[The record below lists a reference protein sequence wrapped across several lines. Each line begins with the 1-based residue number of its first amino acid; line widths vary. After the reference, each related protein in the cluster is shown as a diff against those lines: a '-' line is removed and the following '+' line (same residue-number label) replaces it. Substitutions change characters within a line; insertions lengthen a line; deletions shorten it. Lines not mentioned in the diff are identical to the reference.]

1 MAKKIYVVQTSGI
14 TLPGYGREEIKV
26 GVTVEL
32 DSKVGEGFCERG
44 FLMDAK
50 KAAPSDGLD
59 SLRAEVT
66 ALKKE
71 NAELKAA
78 ASDGKTLANGQ
89 G

>member
-1 MAKKIYVVQTSGI
+1 MAKKVYVVQTSGI
-14 TLPGYGREEIKV
+14 SLPGYNRDQIQA
-26 GVTVEL
+26 GVSVEL

-59 SLRAEVT
+59 SLKAENK
-66 ALKKE
+66 ALKAEIAALKE
-71 NAELKAA
+71 AG
-78 ASDGKTLANGQ
+78 GKKLVNGL